1 MGYYSNYSIRLAGS
15 TSDERKKVV
24 EEIESVSG
32 YKFEN
37 KTDERCETEDH
48 TWYDY
53 RKHLAKIAKKHPDVY
68 IEVIRTGEDR
78 DDQEI
83 SRFHAGETE
92 SVTADIVFPS
102 FTHIFFP
109 SEDNDSAAGDKT
121 AFVGFTEEE
130 LILLRDVIH
139 DYKDAHR
146 GMKEFLVPVM
156 ELEKKF
162 AALSGGRYEPDTTY
176 DWNESPADKNEPD
189 DYTFVDLGLPSGKLW
204 ASENVKDKNGNEAY
218 FTFYKAK
225 KTFGNNLPSNED
237 WEELFDNS
245 KCEWNRKRKGYDV
258 TGPNGN
264 TIFLPAAGYRCG
276 VSMYCVGSFGYYWS
290 SSRYIG
296 YVAYDV
302 TFDSGHLSYQRY
314 SDCYNRLSVRLCK

>member
-37 KTDERCETEDH
+37 KTDEGCETEDH

-92 SVTADIVFPS
+92 SVKADIVFPS
-102 FTHIFFP
+102 FTHILFP
-109 SEDNDSAAGDKT
+109 SEENESAAGDKT
-121 AFVGFTEEE
+121 ALVGFTEEE

-146 GMKEFLVPVM
+146 RMKEFLVPVM
-156 ELEKKF
+156 EFEKKF
-162 AALSGGRYEPDTTY
+162 AALSEGRYEPDTTY
-176 DWNESPADKNEPD
+176 DWNESPADTNELD
-189 DYTFVDLGLPSGKLW
+189 GYTFIDLGLPSGKRW
-204 ASENVKDKNGNEAY
+204 AAENVKDKNGKRAY
-218 FTFYKAK
+218 FTFDEAVE
-225 KTFGNNLPSNED
+225 TFGKNLPSKDD
-237 WEELFDNS
+237 WKELFDNS
-245 KCEWNRKRKGYDV
+245 TYKWNKKRKGYDV

-264 TIFLPAAGYRCG
+264 SIFLPAAGFCDSIG
-276 VSMYCVGSFGYYWS
+276 VNNVKSNGRYWS
-290 SSRYIG
+290 SSVRDEYDAY
-296 YVAYDV
+296 YVHFCSVCLNHQDYYPRC
-302 TFDSGHLSYQRY
+302 FW
-314 SDCYNRLSVRLCK
+314 LSVRLCK

>member
-15 TSDERKKVV
+15 TSDEPNKVV

-37 KTDERCETEDH
+37 KSDEGCESEEH

-68 IEVIRTGEDR
+68 IEVIRSGEDR

-83 SRFHAGETE
+83 NRFHANETE
-92 SVTADIVFPS
+92 SVTAEITFSPFTQIIFPEEEKGS
-102 FTHIFFP
+102 AA
-109 SEDNDSAAGDKT
+109 EDNT
-121 AFVGFTEEE
+121 AFVGLTEEE

-162 AALSGGRYEPDTTY
+162 AALSKGRYEPDTTY
-176 DWNESPADKNEPD
+176 DWNGSSVNVNVLNG
-189 DYTFVDLGLPSGKLW
+189 YTFIDLGLPSGKLW
-204 ASENVKDKNGNEAY
+204 ATENVKDENGNESH
-218 FTFYKAK
+218 FTFDEAVQ
-225 KTFGNNLPSNED
+225 TFGKNLPSKED
-237 WEELFDNS
+237 WKELFENS
-245 KCEWNRKRKGYDV
+245 TCKWNKKKKGYDV

-264 TIFLPAAGYRCG
+264 TIFLPAAGYRVGAG
-276 VSMYCVGSFGYYWS
+276 VYYVGSYGSYWS
-290 SSRYIG
+290 SSPYDG
-296 YVAYDV
+296 NLAYGV
-302 TFDSGHLSYQRY
+302 FFYGGFLNPQN
-314 SDCYNRLSVRLCK
+314 NRARCRGFSVRLVR